1 MSTFMPHFAPIV
13 VLLFLGTVFVLGISL
28 LVLFYGAVRRSAFFA
43 KLGASAAITIAACYF
58 LLLAGVSLASSEQT
72 LPPEGWKYF
81 CEIDCHLAYSLVS
94 AQTAAALGPDL
105 QQTTARGKF
114 VIVRVKTWF
123 DERTIS
129 AHRGN
134 GPLTP
139 NRRKALLVDD
149 TGRSYE
155 PSAEGQFALARSGTR
170 STAMAQALRP
180 GESYTTDL
188 VFDVPKNAR
197 GLRLLLIEDDP
208 ETRFVIGHENSLL
221 HKKIY
226 FAVEETLVRTNG
238 TATKTVGSK
247 L

>member
-1 MSTFMPHFAPIV
+1 MSAFMPHFAPIV

-28 LVLFYGAVRRSAFFA
+28 LILFYGAVRRSAFFA

-58 LLLAGVSLASSEQT
+58 LLLAGVSLASNEQT
-72 LPPEGWKYF
+72 LPPDGWKYF

-94 AQTAAALGPDL
+94 VQTTSVLGPEL
-105 QQTTARGKF
+105 QQTTPHGKY
-114 VIVRVKTWF
+114 VILRVKTWF

-134 GPLTP
+134 GSLAP
-139 NRRKALLVDD
+139 NRRKVLLVDD

-155 PSAEGQFALARSGTR
+155 PSPEGQFALASSGDR
-170 STAMAQALRP
+170 STAMSQALRP
-180 GESYTTDL
+180 GDSYTTDL
-188 VFDVPKNAR
+188 VFDVPKRAR

-226 FAVEETLVRTNG
+226 FDVEALARRNETER
-238 TATKTVGSK
+238 KR
-247 L
+247 

>member
-1 MSTFMPHFAPIV
+1 MSAFMPHFAPIV

-28 LVLFYGAVRRSAFFA
+28 LVLFYGAARRSAFFA
-43 KLGASAAITIAACYF
+43 KLGAGAAITIAAGYF
-58 LLLAGVSLASSEQT
+58 LLLAGVSLASNEQT
-72 LPPEGWKYF
+72 LPPDGWKYF
-81 CEIDCHLAYSLVS
+81 CEIDCHLAYSVVS
-94 AQTAAALGPDL
+94 SQTAAALGPEL
-105 QQTTARGKF
+105 QLTSAHGNF

-129 AHRGN
+129 ARRGN
-134 GPLTP
+134 GPLMP
-139 NRRKALLVDD
+139 NRRRAMLVDD
-149 TGRSYE
+149 AGRSYE
-155 PSAEGQFALARSGTR
+155 LSPDGEFALTRSGNN
-170 STAMAQALRP
+170 STPLAQALRP
-180 GESYTTDL
+180 GESYTSDL

-226 FAVEETLVRTNG
+226 FDVEALAQTNG
-238 TATKTVGSK
+238 SGTESTGPK

>member
-1 MSTFMPHFAPIV
+1 MSAFMPHFAPIV
-13 VLLFLGTVFVLGISL
+13 VLLFLGSVFVLGLSM
-28 LVLFYGAVRRSAFFA
+28 LVLFYGAARRSAFFA
-43 KLGASAAITIAACYF
+43 KLGAGGAITIAAGYF

-72 LPPEGWKYF
+72 LPPDGWKYF
-81 CEIDCHLAYSLVS
+81 CEIDCHLAYSLVG
-94 AQTAAALGPDL
+94 AQTTAALGPEL
-105 QQTTARGKF
+105 QQTAAHGKF
-114 VIVRVKTWF
+114 VALRVKTWF

-129 AHRGN
+129 ARRGN

-139 NRRKALLVDD
+139 NRRKALLVDE

-155 PSAEGQFALARSGTR
+155 PSPEGQFALARSGRGFAT
-170 STAMAQALRP
+170 MAQSLRP

-208 ETRFVIGHENSLL
+208 ETRFIVGHENSFL

-226 FAVEETLVRTNG
+226 FDVEALAHGADNG
-238 TATKTVGSK
+238 AEAAGSK

>member
-1 MSTFMPHFAPIV
+1 MSAFMPNFAPIV
-13 VLLFLGTVFVLGISL
+13 VLLFLGTIFLLGISFL
-28 LVLFYGAVRRSAFFA
+28 MLFYGAARRSAFVA
-43 KLGASAAITIAACYF
+43 KLGAGAAITIAAGYF
-58 LLLAGVSLASSEQT
+58 LLLTGVSFASSDQT
-72 LPPEGWKYF
+72 LPPGGWKYF
-81 CEIDCHLAYSLVS
+81 CEIDCHLAYSIVG

-105 QQTTARGKF
+105 QQTEANGKF
-114 VIVRVKTWF
+114 VILRVKTWF

-139 NRRKALLVDD
+139 NARRVLLVDD

-155 PSAEGQFALARSGTR
+155 PSAEGQFALARRGFS
-170 STAMAQALRP
+170 STAMTQPLRP

-188 VFDVPKNAR
+188 VFDMPRNAR
-197 GLRLLLIEDDP
+197 GLRLLITEDDP

-226 FAVEETLVRTNG
+226 FDVEAAPRLSPG
-238 TATKTVGSK
+238 F
-247 L
+247 

>member
-1 MSTFMPHFAPIV
+1 MSAFVPHFAPIV
-13 VLLFLGTVFVLGISL
+13 VLLFLGTIFILGISL
-28 LVLFYGAVRRSAFFA
+28 LVLFYGAVRRSAFLA
-43 KLGASAAITIAACYF
+43 KLGAGAIITIAAGYF
-58 LLLAGVSLASSEQT
+58 LLLSGVSLASNEQT
-72 LPPEGWKYF
+72 LPPDGWKYF
-81 CEIDCHLAYSLVS
+81 CELDCHLAYSLVS
-94 AQTAAALGPDL
+94 AQTTGTLGPEL
-105 QQTTARGKF
+105 QQASAHGKF
-114 VIVRVKTWF
+114 LVLRVKTWF

-129 AHRGN
+129 EHRGN

-149 TGRSYE
+149 IGRTYE
-155 PSAEGQFALARSGTR
+155 PSPEGQFALARSGNR

-188 VFDVPKNAR
+188 VFDVPKSAR

-226 FAVEETLVRTNG
+226 FDVEALTQKSPN
-238 TATKTVGSK
+238 KK
-247 L
+247 

>member
-1 MSTFMPHFAPIV
+1 MSAFMPHFAPIV

-28 LVLFYGAVRRSAFFA
+28 LVLFYGAARRSAFFA
-43 KLGASAAITIAACYF
+43 KLGASAVITIAAGYF

-72 LPPEGWKYF
+72 LPPDGWKYF
-81 CEIDCHLAYSLVS
+81 CELDCHLAYSLVS
-94 AQTAAALGPDL
+94 AQTAAALGPEL
-105 QQTTARGKF
+105 QQTSAHGKF
-114 VIVRVKTWF
+114 VILRVKTWF

-129 AHRGN
+129 PHRGD

-139 NRRKALLVDD
+139 NRRRTFLVDD

-155 PSAEGQFALARSGTR
+155 PSPEGQFGLARSGNNSR
-170 STAMAQALRP
+170 PMAQALRP

-188 VFDVPKNAR
+188 VFDVPRNAR

-226 FAVEETLVRTNG
+226 FDAEALARKNTSG
-238 TATKTVGSK
+238 TEAGGSQ

>member
-1 MSTFMPHFAPIV
+1 MSAFMPHFAPIV
-13 VLLFLGTVFVLGISL
+13 VLLFLGTIFVLGLSL

-43 KLGASAAITIAACYF
+43 KLGAGAAIAIAAGYF

-72 LPPEGWKYF
+72 LPPDGRKYF
-81 CEIDCHLAYSLVS
+81 CEIDCHLAYSLVN
-94 AQTAAALGPDL
+94 AQTAASLGPEL
-105 QQTTARGKF
+105 QQATPHGKF
-114 VIVRVKTWF
+114 VILRVKTWF

-129 AHRGN
+129 ARRGN
-134 GPLTP
+134 GPLSP

-155 PSAEGQFALARSGTR
+155 PSPEGQFALARSQNS
-170 STAMAQALRP
+170 STPMAQPLRP

-188 VFDVPKNAR
+188 VFDIPKNAR

-208 ETRFVIGHENSLL
+208 ETRFIVGHENSLL

-226 FAVEETLVRTNG
+226 FDVEGRAHKDGSG
-238 TATKTVGSK
+238 TEASSSIR
-247 L
+247 